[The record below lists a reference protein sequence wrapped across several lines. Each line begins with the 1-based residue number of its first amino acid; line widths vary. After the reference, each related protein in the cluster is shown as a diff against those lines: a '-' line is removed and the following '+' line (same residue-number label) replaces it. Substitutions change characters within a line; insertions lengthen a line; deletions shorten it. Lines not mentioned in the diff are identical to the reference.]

1 MVTQYAR
8 EDATNSELDAK
19 QIVTNS
25 GLTSAQRDEL
35 IAQFVEIQLDNKD
48 TQSLYE
54 LASEYVTNSFDRLT
68 DSEIK
73 ERIESLYDEELYDE
87 LVNNVTNEIAQPKV
101 TITPQELEGDI
112 STVTDDDY
120 ADKVDTF
127 VGNMVASDD
136 NVFTHDS
143 EGC

>member
-1 MVTQYAR
+1 MTFEDSMHKVTLSGSEISTILFILEGYNSLDSNGYDPECR
-8 EDATNSELDAK
+8 ED
-19 QIVTNS
+19 V
-25 GLTSAQRDEL
+25 
-35 IAQFVEIQLDNKD
+35 DNI
-48 TQSLYE
+48 LE
-54 LASEYVTNSFDRLT
+54 RL
-68 DSEIK
+68 
-73 ERIESLYDEELYDE
+73 EEVADNWKGE
-87 LVNNVTNEIAQPKV
+87 FAEPKV

-120 ADKVDTF
+120 ADKVDTL

>member
-1 MVTQYAR
+1 MTFEDSMHRVT
-8 EDATNSELDAK
+8 L
-19 QIVTNS
+19 S
-25 GLTSAQRDEL
+25 G
-35 IAQFVEIQLDNKD
+35 
-48 TQSLYE
+48 
-54 LASEYVTNSFDRLT
+54 
-68 DSEIK
+68 
-73 ERIESLYDEELYDE
+73 
-87 LVNNVTNEIAQPKV
+87 NEISSILYIMEGYNNPSDDYSYDPDFRKDVDKILEKLEEVADNWKGEFAEPKV

-127 VGNMVASDD
+127 VDNMVASDD